1 MTHMSASE
9 PVETSVVADD
19 QGGAGL
25 LQSVQRAV
33 AILQVVSRHPGLSAQ
48 QIAELAG
55 IERTGAH
62 RLLRTL
68 EHELLVERY
77 GRGYRLG
84 ARNLLLGN
92 SYLSQHALRQISL
105 PYQMDLLYRVF
116 ANRPWSLAVLTRVGQ
131 VVTLVSHLWSPLAP
145 LDSLLAI
152 GLTGRVERAAGG
164 RCMLAFL
171 PESEV
176 VQIVGAG
183 VAAELAPRLE
193 RIRADRGLDYVSA
206 KEKSGAPEGL
216 SAMSACILDRGGRP
230 VAALTLSG
238 AELEDYLHSDS
249 EPASHLMRTAA
260 QIGSVLS

>member
-1 MTHMSASE
+1 MTHMSAPE
-9 PVETSVVADD
+9 PGEPSVAADD
-19 QGGAGL
+19 QPGAGL
-25 LQSVQRAV
+25 LQSLQRAV

-84 ARNLLLGN
+84 ARNLLFGN

-116 ANRPWSLAVLTRVGQ
+116 VNKPWSLAVLTRVGQ
-131 VVTLVSHLWSPLAP
+131 VVTLVSHLWSPVAP

-152 GLTGRVERAAGG
+152 GLTGRVE
-164 RCMLAFL
+164 
-171 PESEV
+171 
-176 VQIVGAG
+176 
-183 VAAELAPRLE
+183 
-193 RIRADRGLDYVSA
+193 
-206 KEKSGAPEGL
+206 
-216 SAMSACILDRGGRP
+216 
-230 VAALTLSG
+230 
-238 AELEDYLHSDS
+238 
-249 EPASHLMRTAA
+249 
-260 QIGSVLS
+260 

>member
-1 MTHMSASE
+1 MGAATPRQPARPGCIWLTHPMSDNVDRVCWQRNRCVANTQRCGRPAPDPGWSGRGRAGIMEPRTTSGVGADDQHVGARSPSRRAS
-9 PVETSVVADD
+9 VADD

-25 LQSVQRAV
+25 LQSVRAGRGHL
-33 AILQVVSRHPGLSAQ
+33 AGGLEASGPVGA
-48 QIAELAG
+48 ADRRARSG

-92 SYLSQHALRQISL
+92 SYLSQHALRANLASL
-105 PYQMDLLYRVF
+105 PDG
-116 ANRPWSLAVLTRVGQ
+116 LAVPGVRQPSLVARSAHRVGQ

-171 PESEV
+171 
-176 VQIVGAG
+176 AG
-183 VAAELAPRLE
+183 K
-193 RIRADRGLDYVSA
+193 RGD
-206 KEKSGAPEGL
+206 G
-216 SAMSACILDRGGRP
+216 DGR
-230 VAALTLSG
+230 SW
-238 AELEDYLHSDS
+238 
-249 EPASHLMRTAA
+249 RRR
-260 QIGSVLS
+260 